1 MAGHTRRGPNN
12 LALTILGVVVVL
24 SAFFAIF
31 ANKIRADQSSS
42 PLRASGLPASI
53 STNTAN
59 LMGLTKLPA
68 RAADDFVLTDQRGRT
83 MSFDSFKG
91 RTVVLEFMDPHCT
104 DICPIV
110 SQEFVDA
117 YHDLGTA
124 AGNVVFLAVNVNKF
138 HTSVAAM
145 SSYSQAHLLSTIP
158 TWHFFTGPVKSLAAV
173 WHAYNIDVMA
183 PGPNADII
191 HTSIVYFI
199 DSAGHE
205 RYAAF
210 PTDDHTASG
219 KAYLP
224 VDQISTWGHGITL
237 VLRGLSQ

>member
-1 MAGHTRRGPNN
+1 MAGHTRNGPSN
-12 LALTILGVVVVL
+12 LVLTILGVVVVL
-24 SAFFAIF
+24 SAVFAVF
-31 ANKIRADQSSS
+31 ANKIRADQGSS
-42 PLRASGLPASI
+42 PLRASGLPALI

-83 MSFDSFKG
+83 MPFASFKG

-124 AGNVVFLAVNVNKF
+124 AGKVVFLAVNVNKF

-145 SSYSQAHLLSTIP
+145 STYSQAHLLSTIP
-158 TWHFFTGPVKSLAAV
+158 TWHFFTGPIKSLEAV
-173 WHAYNIDVMA
+173 WHAYNIDVIA

-199 DSAGHE
+199 DPAGHE

-224 VDQISTWGHGITL
+224 PDQISTWGHGIAL

>member
-1 MAGHTRRGPNN
+1 MGEKRAGPSN
-12 LALTILGVVVVL
+12 LALLILGAVVVL
-24 SAFFAIF
+24 SATFAIV
-31 ANKIRADQSSS
+31 AERIHDDRTSS
-42 PLRASGLPASI
+42 PPRASGVPTSI
-53 STNTAN
+53 STNVAN
-59 LMGLTKLPA
+59 LMGLTALPEP
-68 RAADDFVLTDQRGRT
+68 AADDFVLTDQRGRT

-91 RTVVLEFMDPHCT
+91 RTVALEFMDPHCT

-117 YHDLGTA
+117 YHDLGGS
-124 AGNVVFLAVNVNKF
+124 AGKVAFVAVNVNEF

-145 SSYSQAHLLSTIP
+145 SAYSQAHLLSTIP
-158 TWHFFTGPVKSLAAV
+158 TWHFFTGPVKALAAV
-173 WHAYNIDVMA
+173 WHAYNIEVIA

-199 DSAGHE
+199 GPNGRE

-210 PTDDHTASG
+210 PNDDHTASG

-224 VDQISTWGHGITL
+224 ANQIATWGSGIAS
-237 VLRGLSQ
+237 VLRSISH